1 MPRAVAVGLPEPA
14 LQISACPSG
23 YQSHFSHAG
32 ERIWPE
38 TNCYLDLWIE
48 TLHALGLDP
57 VPAFACALSADHD
70 GLQWTFLKQQP
81 EDLRQLYGLEARRAV
96 SIPGRSSLTFFDS
109 SLPGAFRDLSNSF
122 RFSKRTADGI
132 EAVVEFVG
140 SPCMIRNALIVN
152 PRPGQANSG
161 IRALAYP
168 SDETDWTLEIS
179 SDVALRYVSIDALG
193 WIPSDNFFHL
203 LAATPYSVR
212 LQRCCDQAPPL
223 GKVASVDYLGTATIT
238 ASA

>member
-14 LQISACPSG
+14 PQISASPRG

-38 TNCYLDLWIE
+38 TN
-48 TLHALGLDP
+48 GLDP
-57 VPAFACALSADHD
+57 LPAFACALSADHD

-81 EDLRQLYGLEARRAV
+81 EDLRRLYGLEV
-96 SIPGRSSLTFFDS
+96 TEEIVW
-109 SLPGAFRDLSNSF
+109 LPLLE
-122 RFSKRTADGI
+122 TA
-132 EAVVEFVG
+132 
-140 SPCMIRNALIVN
+140 
-152 PRPGQANSG
+152 
-161 IRALAYP
+161 
-168 SDETDWTLEIS
+168 
-179 SDVALRYVSIDALG
+179 SIDVPG

-212 LQRCCDQAPPL
+212 LHRYCDQAAPL
-223 GKVASVDYLGTATIT
+223 GKVASVDSGGTATIT

>member
-14 LQISACPSG
+14 PQISASPRG

-57 VPAFACALSADHD
+57 VPAFARALSADHD

-81 EDLRQLYGLEARRAV
+81 EDLRRLYGLEV
-96 SIPGRSSLTFFDS
+96 TEEIVW
-109 SLPGAFRDLSNSF
+109 LPL
-122 RFSKRTADGI
+122 
-132 EAVVEFVG
+132 
-140 SPCMIRNALIVN
+140 L
-152 PRPGQANSG
+152 
-161 IRALAYP
+161 
-168 SDETDWTLEIS
+168 ET
-179 SDVALRYVSIDALG
+179 VSIDAPG

-212 LQRCCDQAPPL
+212 LQRYCDQAAPL
-223 GKVASVDYLGTATIT
+223 GKVASVDSLGTATIT

>member
-1 MPRAVAVGLPEPA
+1 MPHTVVVSLSEPA
-14 LQISACPSG
+14 RQISASPGAC
-23 YQSHFSHAG
+23 QSQFSRAG

-57 VPAFACALSADHD
+57 VPALACALSADHD

-81 EDLRQLYGLEARRAV
+81 EDLHRLYGLEV
-96 SIPGRSSLTFFDS
+96 TEEIVW
-109 SLPGAFRDLSNSF
+109 LPL
-122 RFSKRTADGI
+122 
-132 EAVVEFVG
+132 
-140 SPCMIRNALIVN
+140 L
-152 PRPGQANSG
+152 
-161 IRALAYP
+161 
-168 SDETDWTLEIS
+168 ET
-179 SDVALRYVSIDALG
+179 VSIDAPG

-212 LQRCCDQAPPL
+212 LQRCCDQASPL
-223 GKVASVDYLGTATIT
+223 GKVASVDSLGTATIT

>member
-14 LQISACPSG
+14 PQISASPRG

-70 GLQWTFLKQQP
+70 GLHWTFLKQLP
-81 EDLRQLYGLEARRAV
+81 EDLRRLYGLEV
-96 SIPGRSSLTFFDS
+96 TEEIVW
-109 SLPGAFRDLSNSF
+109 LPL
-122 RFSKRTADGI
+122 
-132 EAVVEFVG
+132 
-140 SPCMIRNALIVN
+140 L
-152 PRPGQANSG
+152 
-161 IRALAYP
+161 
-168 SDETDWTLEIS
+168 ET
-179 SDVALRYVSIDALG
+179 VSIDTPG

-203 LAATPYSVR
+203 LAETPYSVR
-212 LQRCCDQAPPL
+212 LQRYCDQAAPL
-223 GKVASVDYLGTATIT
+223 GKVASVDSLGTATIT

>member
-14 LQISACPSG
+14 LQISASPRG

-81 EDLRQLYGLEARRAV
+81 EDLRRLYGLEVTEEIVWLPLLETVESGPSRGVLNTVEVDSWWLPDTAGTAYHADHGKKT
-96 SIPGRSSLTFFDS
+96 SIVPSRVDRGLRLMWYIRLSRLPPACGQTYRSLRIP
-109 SLPGAFRDLSNSF
+109 LPGGGSEQR
-122 RFSKRTADGI
+122 RPVRCAD
-132 EAVVEFVG
+132 
-140 SPCMIRNALIVN
+140 
-152 PRPGQANSG
+152 
-161 IRALAYP
+161 
-168 SDETDWTLEIS
+168 
-179 SDVALRYVSIDALG
+179 
-193 WIPSDNFFHL
+193 
-203 LAATPYSVR
+203 
-212 LQRCCDQAPPL
+212 
-223 GKVASVDYLGTATIT
+223 
-238 ASA
+238 